1 MRTSVIAIFDI
12 GKTNKKV
19 FLFDEDYK
27 IRFEKP
33 VHLPEIQDE
42 DGFPCEDI
50 HALTQW
56 VLDSFQELLSLKE
69 FDIKAVNV
77 SAHGASFVHIDEAG
91 KPVAPLY
98 NYLKPFPE
106 ELKKKFYGTYGG
118 EDEFARVTASP
129 VLGHLNSGMQLYW
142 LKYKRPEIFKKI
154 KYSLHLPEYISYLFS
169 GKPASG
175 VTSIGCHTNLWN
187 FTSNQYHTWVAQE
200 KILEKFAPIKP
211 SNKAE
216 LTNNNY
222 KVGIGLHDSS
232 AALIPYLQYFAEPF
246 ILLSTGTWSI
256 SLNPF
261 NHSVLKPEE
270 LKQDCVSY
278 LSYDGHPVKAA
289 RLFAGH
295 MHDEAVKKIS
305 EKFNKSEDYFQ
316 QVKYDPCVIQSIS
329 DFKFLGIDNL
339 KTFEITYHQILA
351 DLIQKQKKST
361 DLILQGTTKN
371 LYVDGGFSKNPIFM
385 QMLARIYPT
394 VKVFAADLHQAT
406 ALGAA
411 LSIHNEWNKKEKPS
425 QLINLEKQNID
436 QP

>member
-27 IRFEKP
+27 IRFEKS
-33 VHLPEIQDE
+33 VHLQEINDE

-56 VLDSFQELLSLKE
+56 VQDSFTELLALKE
-69 FDIKAVNV
+69 FEIKAVNV

-91 KPVAPLY
+91 KPVAPMY

-106 ELKKKFYGTYGG
+106 YLKKKFYNTYGG
-118 EDEFARVTASP
+118 EDEFARITASP

-142 LKYKRPEIFKKI
+142 LKYERAEIFKQI

-169 GKPASG
+169 GQPASG
-175 VTSIGCHTNLWN
+175 ITSIGCHTNLWD
-187 FTSNQYHTWVAQE
+187 FTSNHYHAWVAKE
-200 KILEKFAPIKP
+200 TILNKLAPIKS
-211 SNKAE
+211 SNKTDQ
-216 LTNNNY
+216 TNHTY

-232 AALIPYLQYFAEPF
+232 AALIPYLQYFNEPF

-261 NHSVLKPEE
+261 NHTALTPEE
-270 LKQDCVSY
+270 LKQDCLSY

-295 MHDEAVKKIS
+295 MHDEAVKHLS

-316 QVKYDPCVIQSIS
+316 QIKYDPALIQSIS
-329 DFKFLGIDNL
+329 DFNFSGTNNVE
-339 KTFEITYHQILA
+339 TFEIAYHHILA
-351 DLIQKQKKST
+351 DLIQKQKQST
-361 DLILQGTTKN
+361 NLILQSTIKT
-371 LYVDGGFSKNPIFM
+371 LYVDGGFSKNLIFM
-385 QMLARIYPT
+385 KMLANIYPKIN
-394 VKVFAADLHQAT
+394 VYAADLHQAT

-411 LSIHNEWNKKEKPS
+411 LAIHDEWNKKEKPT
-425 QLINLEKQNID
+425 QLINLEKIN
-436 QP
+436 

>member
-27 IRFEKP
+27 IRFEKS
-33 VHLPEIQDE
+33 VHLQEINDE

-56 VLDSFQELLSLKE
+56 VQDSFTELLALKE
-69 FDIKAVNV
+69 FEIKAVNV

-91 KPVAPLY
+91 TPVTPLY

-106 ELKKKFYGTYGG
+106 ELKKKFYSAYGG
-118 EDEFARVTASP
+118 EDEFARITASP

-142 LKYKRPEIFKKI
+142 LKYERAKIFKQI

-169 GKPASG
+169 GQPASG
-175 VTSIGCHTNLWN
+175 ITSIGCHTNLWD
-187 FTSNQYHTWVAQE
+187 FTSNHYHAWVAKE
-200 KILEKFAPIKP
+200 TILNKLAPLKS
-211 SNKAE
+211 SNKADH
-216 LTNNNY
+216 TNTSC

-232 AALIPYLQYFAEPF
+232 AALIPYLQYFKEPF

-261 NHSVLKPEE
+261 NHSVLTPEE
-270 LKQDCVSY
+270 LKQDCLSY

-295 MHDEAVKKIS
+295 MHDEVVKHLS

-316 QVKYDPCVIQSIS
+316 QTKYDPALIQSIS
-329 DFKFLGIDNL
+329 DFNFSGTNNL
-339 KTFEITYHQILA
+339 ETFEIAYHHILA
-351 DLIQKQKKST
+351 DLIQKQKQST
-361 DLILQGTTKN
+361 DLILQSTIKT
-371 LYVDGGFSKNPIFM
+371 LYVDGGFSKNLIFM
-385 QMLARIYPT
+385 KMLANIYPLIN
-394 VKVFAADLHQAT
+394 VYAADLHQAT

-411 LSIHNEWNKKEKPS
+411 LAIHDEWNKKEKPT
-425 QLINLEKQNID
+425 QLINLEKIN
-436 QP
+436 